1 MRDALAIIV
10 PTIAGLIILLA
21 FAVAVGYC
29 WNDAKRRG
37 KPPLLVSLLV
47 FCSFPLGLLAW
58 LIFRP
63 EPLPPPPPLPT
74 AMGMPPLR

>member
-10 PTIAGLIILLA
+10 PTIAGLIVLLA
-21 FAVAVGYC
+21 FAVAIGDC

-37 KPPLLVSLLV
+37 KPPILVSLLV
-47 FCSFPLGLLAW
+47 ICSFPLGLLAW
-58 LIFRP
+58 LVFRP
-63 EPLPPPPPLPT
+63 EPVPPPLPT